1 MAPDYKYTGVDD
13 ANEIIQEQI
22 LMPSTLETI
31 DTAMFKYLNE
41 SFNFQ
46 ANTNEGFKKVPIL
59 WLSAERSHQ
68 IKNNPEIRD
77 DKEDLIYPLMIISR
91 ETVTKDPNFKGSFQ
105 AHIFDG
111 PGQVPNDPR
120 RVNVPIA
127 RRIMQK
133 KTSEFANADARRKFG
148 PDKALGSGDPNRKRK
163 NTKVVYQT
171 VYAPLPTYVKVSYK
185 LRIVTDYLQQMND
198 LTMPFFTRTGQINTF
213 FIEAEGHR
221 YEVFI
226 EGDFAYSN
234 NFNDLGEELRTFVT
248 DINFRVLGYLMGEG
262 PNDEKP
268 KISLVENAVEVKIP
282 RERVIVG
289 DINEYLKNSFYRE
302 QSFGIAN
309 NYLF

>member
-302 QSFGIAN
+302 
-309 NYLF
+309 

>member
-148 PDKALGSGDPNRKRK
+148 PDKALGRGDPNRKRK

-302 QSFGIAN
+302 
-309 NYLF
+309 

>member
-1 MAPDYKYTGVDD
+1 MAPDYKYTGIDNAD
-13 ANEIIQEQI
+13 KIIQEQ
-22 LMPSTLETI
+22 LLTPSTLETI
-31 DTAMFKYLNE
+31 DTAMFRHLNE
-41 SFNFQ
+41 RFNLGTE
-46 ANTNEGFKKVPIL
+46 TNEGFKKAPLL

-91 ETVTKDPNFKGSFQ
+91 DTVEKDPNFKGSFQ
-105 AHIFDG
+105 AHFFNG

-120 RVNVPIA
+120 RVNVPLA

-133 KTSEFANADARRKFG
+133 KTSEFANADAARKFG
-148 PDKALGSGDPNRKRK
+148 PGRTIGSGDPNRKRK

-171 VYAPLPTYVKVSYK
+171 VYGPLPTYVRVSYK
-185 LRIVTDYLQQMND
+185 LRIVTDHLQQMND
-198 LTMPFFTRTGQINTF
+198 LTTPFLARTGQINTF

-226 EGDFAYSN
+226 DGNFSYGN
-234 NFNDLGEELRTFVT
+234 NFNDLGEQLRTFVT

-262 PNDEKP
+262 PNDEQP
-268 KISLVENAVEVKIP
+268 KFSIVENAVEVKIP

-289 DINEYLKNSFYRE
+289 DINELTKNSFYRE
-302 QSFGIAN
+302 
-309 NYLF
+309 